1 MFHAFL
7 LPLNSRL
14 LAFLGATSR
23 DDGFLTAIELA
34 CEQHSDIIG
43 HQYKLLFVALDFRVM
58 SSAVLKDKSWN
69 VTPPNYWFCFFPYLP
84 LQECAFFL
92 RLTLFSYSNSTQKKL
107 IWMLKKISSVP
118 DHSSEIRLDKVKCF
132 NLKIKSD
139 TQVFGSSGG
148 PPRMPAPPPHPK
160 KSH

>member
-1 MFHAFL
+1 MLSFCLWTAGFSL
-7 LPLNSRL
+7 SLVPRAEMMVFWLPLS
-14 LAFLGATSR
+14 
-23 DDGFLTAIELA
+23 I
-34 CEQHSDIIG
+34 EQHSDIIG

-69 VTPPNYWFCFFPYLP
+69 VTPPNYWFYVFFPYLP

-92 RLTLFSYSNSTQKKL
+92 RLTLLSYSNSTQKKTHL
-107 IWMLKKISSVP
+107 NVKKISSVP

-132 NLKIKSD
+132 NLKIKRH

-148 PPRMPAPPPHPK
+148 PPRMPPPPPHPK

>member
-7 LPLNSRL
+7 LSLNSRL

-69 VTPPNYWFCFFPYLP
+69 VTPPNYWFYVFSPTCHS
-84 LQECAFFL
+84 FFL
-92 RLTLFSYSNSTQKKL
+92 RLTLLSYSNSTQKKL

-118 DHSSEIRLDKVKCF
+118 DHSSEIHLDKVKCF

-148 PPRMPAPPPHPK
+148 PPRMPPPPPHPK